1 MNQQVLEA
9 KKKAVV
15 EIDNGLKNS
24 ETVAVVSYQGL
35 TVAELQELRRALADV
50 DASFGVYKN
59 TLVNR
64 ALKEC
69 NQPDLSDL
77 LNGPNGFVFSKDVS
91 KGPKALVKF
100 SRYHEKLVLKGG
112 LIGGKK
118 ASAEEIVTVSKLP
131 DKNGLISMFLSCLQ
145 APVRNFAYAVSKI
158 AEKKPAAAAPAP
170 AANAAAPAAPAAN

>member
-1 MNQQVLEA
+1 VS
-9 KKKAVV
+9 
-15 EIDNGLKNS
+15 EITDGLKS
-24 ETVAVVSYQGL
+24 SATVAVVSYQGL
-35 TVAELQELRRALADV
+35 TVAELQELRRALASQ

-64 ALKEC
+64 ALKDA

-118 ASAEEIVTVSKLP
+118 ATAEEIVTISKLP
-131 DKNGLISMFLSCLQ
+131 NKEGLVSMFLSCLQ
-145 APVRNFAYAVSKI
+145 APIRNFAYAVSKI
-158 AEKKPAAAAPAP
+158 AEKKPAAAAPA
-170 AANAAAPAAPAAN
+170 AAAPASAPAPAAN